1 MLATAVR
8 AVSAGERFGKCS
20 EPFGFDIN
28 PHEHIVPGQRATA
41 DYLTHDGAPSV
52 GAPSV
57 VIDLPEAGCLT
68 LLAPVSSTSGTAVLS
83 RARELANL
91 LIVTG
96 LIERRRQ

>member
-8 AVSAGERFGKCS
+8 AISAGKRLGKLR
-20 EPFGFDIN
+20 EPFGLDIN
-28 PHEHIVPGQRATA
+28 THEHVVPGKRATT
-41 DYLTHDGAPSV
+41 DYLTHD

-57 VIDLPEAGCLT
+57 VIDLPEAGRLT

>member
-1 MLATAVR
+1 MLAAAIR
-8 AVSAGERFGKCS
+8 AISAGNWFGKHS
-20 EPFGFDIN
+20 EPFRLDIN
-28 PHEHIVPGQRATA
+28 THEHVVPGERATT
-41 DYLTHDGAPSV
+41 DYVTHD

-68 LLAPVSSTSGTAVLS
+68 LLAPVSSTPGTAVLS

-91 LIVTG
+91 LIAAG

>member
-1 MLATAVR
+1 MLATAIR
-8 AVSAGERFGKCS
+8 TISAGKRFRKHS
-20 EPFGFDIN
+20 EPLGFDIN
-28 PHEHIVPGQRATA
+28 THEHVVPGKRATT
-41 DYLTHDGAPSV
+41 DYLTHD

>member
-52 GAPSV
+52 

-68 LLAPVSSTSGTAVLS
+68 LLAPVSSTPGTAVLS